1 MNHCIQHVLF
11 TDVLR
16 LSVPEV
22 PSANT
27 IGRGIQTADCRAPTR
42 TNKTHFANICKGT
55 PTRADHSRRQEEIGQ
70 AATFIEK
77 YQSVSAKGATNVSVV
92 CSTIFM
98 RKHVFEN
105 VLVISNNTTHR
116 VRAFCVHA
124 RTHASSYAHSVL
136 IVYINIGSAL

>member
-1 MNHCIQHVLF
+1 MNQCIQHVLF

-55 PTRADHSRRQEEIGQ
+55 PTRADHSRRQGEIGQ
-70 AATFIEK
+70 AATFIK
-77 YQSVSAKGATNVSVV
+77 YQSLSAKAGTTVVRSLGEHVGRSGVPLKRSWLYQTIQLKESVV
-92 CSTIFM
+92 YMHVHMHLGTRTI
-98 RKHVFEN
+98 
-105 VLVISNNTTHR
+105 
-116 VRAFCVHA
+116 
-124 RTHASSYAHSVL
+124 Y
-136 IVYINIGSAL
+136 